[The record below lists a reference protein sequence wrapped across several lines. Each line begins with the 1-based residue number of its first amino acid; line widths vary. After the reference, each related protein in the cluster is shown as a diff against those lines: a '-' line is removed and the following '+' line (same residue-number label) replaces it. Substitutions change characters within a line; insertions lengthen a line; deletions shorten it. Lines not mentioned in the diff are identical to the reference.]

1 VIRQTFAHIDLG
13 ALADNVRAIRVFL
26 AAGRGGAA
34 PPMLVGVVKANGYG
48 HGASEVARTLIRA
61 GAGRLACA
69 DIEEAIALR
78 ADGLTCPI
86 LVFGALGLSDLDGVF
101 EHGLTPTI
109 SSPTA
114 GRAMQLAAA
123 RRGVRVRYHLEI
135 DTGMN
140 RLGFRHDNL
149 PRTMPD
155 LLAAPNL
162 ELEGVY
168 THFATADTPGDEFFA
183 RQRRHFSAA
192 QQQLSALGVR
202 TCIRHAANSAA
213 LLADSSTWF
222 DLVRPGLLLYGVA
235 PPALEGRVVVKPVMS
250 VRSRVVAVK
259 GVRPGEVVGYGARFT
274 AERATTTGVVPMG
287 YADGLD
293 TRLAGRGWVLVRGRR
308 APIVGSVCMDMITID
323 VTGLAVE
330 LGDEVMITGC
340 QGGDEIRVGE
350 MARWV
355 GTIPYELLCR
365 VGARVERRYNPPS
378 V

>member
-1 VIRQTFAHIDLG
+1 MIRQTFAHVDLG
-13 ALADNVRAIRVFL
+13 ALGDNVRAILAFL
-26 AAGRGGAA
+26 AAGRAGAA
-34 PPMLVGVVKANGYG
+34 PPTLAGVVKANGYG
-48 HGASEVARTLIRA
+48 HGATEVARTLIEA
-61 GAGRLACA
+61 GAGMLACA

-86 LVFGALGLSDLDGVF
+86 LVFGALSLGDLDGVF
-101 EHGLTPTI
+101 EHGLIPTI

-114 GRAMQLAAA
+114 ARAMQFAAA
-123 RRGVRVRYHLEI
+123 RRDVRVRYHLEI

-140 RLGFRHDNL
+140 RLGFRYDNL
-149 PRTMPD
+149 PQTMPE

-168 THFATADTPGDEFFA
+168 THFATADTPGDEWFA
-183 RQRRHFSAA
+183 RQRRNFDAA
-192 QQQLSALGVR
+192 QHRLSALGAR
-202 TCIRHAANSAA
+202 NYIRHAANSAA
-213 LLADSSTWF
+213 MLADPCTWF

-235 PPALEGRVVVKPVMS
+235 PPALEGRVVVQPVMS

-259 GVRPGEVVGYGARFT
+259 GVRPGEIIGYGARFT
-274 AERATTTGVVPMG
+274 AERATTIAVVPAG

-293 TRLAGRGWVLVRGRR
+293 TRLAGRGWVLVRGCR
-308 APIVGSVCMDMITID
+308 APVVGSVCMDMIMID

-330 LGDEVMITGC
+330 PGDEVVITGR
-340 QGGDEIRVGE
+340 QGGGEIRVGE

-365 VGARVERRYNPPS
+365 VGGRIERIYNPPS
-378 V
+378 L